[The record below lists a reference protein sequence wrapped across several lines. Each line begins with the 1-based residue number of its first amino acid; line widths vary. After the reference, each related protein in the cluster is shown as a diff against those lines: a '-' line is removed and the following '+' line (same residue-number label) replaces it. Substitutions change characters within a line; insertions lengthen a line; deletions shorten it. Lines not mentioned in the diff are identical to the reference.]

1 MMEIKGAT
9 STPAQAA
16 LVISVNTREAR
27 FLVFHFELGD
37 DMTAVVVAGTGDDG
51 EDRARP
57 FVGSFMVEE

>member
-16 LVISVNTREAR
+16 LVMSANTREAR

-37 DMTAVVVAGTGDDG
+37 DMTAVVLTGAVDDG
-51 EDRARP
+51 EDKARP
-57 FVGSFMVEE
+57 FAGSFMVEQ